1 MPFIAIKI
9 SWNLMVRKPRNLR
22 SLPRPEQRL
31 PGVGCPSS
39 LPEKSFGA
47 GYNIH
52 WGYNIILYIYMC
64 ILCIL
69 YIYIYLCIYIIYIW
83 IYIIYIWIYG
93 GSCGENGDNF
103 MEYSGWWFRSSTCF
117 KCVCLPSDDHPS
129 QLTKASPRVVQAP
142 PDGISDFL
150 EERYSDY
157 RDDVFTLLELIN
169 SSSLVLPSM
178 LGLQKQPVAALNTLE
193 ISFQPSPQHWHF
205 HTYHT

>member
-1 MPFIAIKI
+1 MKLDGTKAKKSAKFATAGAKT
-9 SWNLMVRKPRNLR
+9 PRCRVSLVVAGEKLR
-22 SLPRPEQRL
+22 GFRPL
-31 PGVGCPSS
+31 CDTGGIWSY
-39 LPEKSFGA
+39 
-47 GYNIH
+47 GYNIQ
-52 WGYNIILYIYMC
+52 WGYNIILYIYNIC
-64 ILCIL
+64 IYYV
-69 YIYIYLCIYIIYIW
+69 YIMYIIYMYI
-83 IYIIYIWIYG
+83 IYIYIWIYG

-150 EERYSDY
+150 EEIYSDY